1 MFGFL
6 ELAIQMGA
14 SMDDQ
19 FSRFRR
25 GRTGTAGGAASGRHT
40 RAVLVAA
47 LVAGM
52 ALPVLAQ
59 DTTSYT
65 YDELGRLKTV
75 TYGDGV
81 SVVYEYD
88 AAGNRTRQEVTGST
102 NAPPPAAA
110 VIVLPIAGFT
120 IIPIQ

>member
-1 MFGFL
+1 MENDAAL
-6 ELAIQMGA
+6 P
-14 SMDDQ
+14 
-19 FSRFRR
+19 RW
-25 GRTGTAGGAASGRHT
+25 GRISGRFFYALMV
-40 RAVLVAA
+40 AVL
-47 LVAGM
+47 AGWL
-52 ALPVLAQ
+52 ALPALAQ
-59 DTTSYT
+59 NIANYT

-75 TYGDGV
+75 TYDNGV

-120 IIPIQ
+120 VIPLL

>member
-59 DTTSYT
+59 
-65 YDELGRLKTV
+65 
-75 TYGDGV
+75 
-81 SVVYEYD
+81 
-88 AAGNRTRQEVTGST
+88 RTQQVVTGSS

>member
-1 MFGFL
+1 MENDAALPRWGR
-6 ELAIQMGA
+6 IPG
-14 SMDDQ
+14 
-19 FSRFRR
+19 RFFY
-25 GRTGTAGGAASGRHT
+25 ALMV
-40 RAVLVAA
+40 AVL
-47 LVAGM
+47 AGWR
-52 ALPVLAQ
+52 ALPALAQ
-59 DTTSYT
+59 NIANYT

-75 TYGDGV
+75 TYDNGV

-120 IIPIQ
+120 VIPLL

>member
-1 MFGFL
+1 MENDAALPRWGWVP
-6 ELAIQMGA
+6 G
-14 SMDDQ
+14 
-19 FSRFRR
+19 RFFY
-25 GRTGTAGGAASGRHT
+25 ALMV
-40 RAVLVAA
+40 AVL
-47 LVAGM
+47 AGWL
-52 ALPVLAQ
+52 ALPALAQ
-59 DTTSYT
+59 NIANYT

-75 TYGDGV
+75 TYSNGV

-120 IIPIQ
+120 VIPLL

>member
-1 MFGFL
+1 M
-6 ELAIQMGA
+6 
-14 SMDDQ
+14 
-19 FSRFRR
+19 
-25 GRTGTAGGAASGRHT
+25 
-40 RAVLVAA
+40 LVT
-47 LVAGM
+47 LIAGM
-52 ALPVLAQ
+52 AVPALSQ
-59 DTTSYT
+59 DTTDYT

-88 AAGNRTRQEVTGST
+88 PAGNRTRQEVTGSS

-120 IIPIQ
+120 IIPLL

>member
-1 MFGFL
+1 
-6 ELAIQMGA
+6 MG
-14 SMDDQ
+14 DQ
-19 FSRFRR
+19 FSRFLRR
-25 GRTGTAGGAASGRHT
+25 RTGTAGGAASGRRV

-47 LVAGM
+47 LAAGM
-52 ALPVLAQ
+52 TLPVLAQ
-59 DTTSYT
+59 DTANYT

-88 AAGNRTRQEVTGST
+88 AAGNRTRQEVTGSS

-120 IIPIQ
+120 VIPLL

>member
-1 MFGFL
+1 
-6 ELAIQMGA
+6 MG
-14 SMDDQ
+14 DL

-25 GRTGTAGGAASGRHT
+25 GRTGTAGGAASGRRI
-40 RAVLVAA
+40 RAVLAAA

-88 AAGNRTRQEVTGST
+88 AAGNRTQQVVTGSS